1 MKAHT
6 LLEVIQSE
14 MKLMTLCTIEALR
27 IQCLAIFQ
35 LYSSMLDSQ
44 GKYTLFRCL
53 LNTTMVQGVETL
65 IIQNIKIQ
73 LKFYKEAT

>member
-1 MKAHT
+1 MKAYT

-14 MKLMTLCTIEALR
+14 MKLMTLCTIETLR
-27 IQCLAIFQ
+27 IKRLALFQ
-35 LYSSMLDSQ
+35 LQSSMLDSQ

-53 LNTTMVQGVETL
+53 LNTSNGSGVETL

-73 LKFYKEAT
+73 LFYKEDT